1 MFSFELFKKKPTNL
15 AIAIAFLLICGSVST
30 FADETPLPLTLP
42 ENVGLSS
49 KRLERIDRYIS
60 PLVEKKQI
68 GGIVALVARHGKIAY
83 FKAFGLADSGNP
95 MKKDTLFRI
104 ASMTKPLTALSILLL
119 YEEGRLLLTDPIA
132 KYIPEFK
139 HPMVIETD
147 ANDEIRLVRAK
158 KEITIKQCLS
168 HTSGLS
174 YMFLATW
181 YPDNKKLQW
190 LSKLY
195 KEAGIVDGIFKPDD
209 LTMEEN
215 VRRLAAMPLY
225 DHPGETY
232 LYSLSFDVL
241 GRIVEVVSG
250 MTLEQFMT
258 ERIFKPLQMND
269 THFYLPEQKA
279 SRLSAVWKSPV
290 PGRESIERYDEGL
303 ITESEYFSYDPNEA
317 FHKHTGGFFSG
328 GAGLIS
334 TVYDYY
340 RFLQMLLNKGEL
352 EGVRMLSPNTMELMT
367 ATNFIG
373 DNWESLDHGKGWK
386 YGLGVAIQ
394 VDRAHLD
401 SGSIGA
407 YEWTGI
413 YMTKF
418 SVDPATD
425 KITLFMFNQWPRTP
439 LTYEIWDKLIV
450 FSNASIIN

>member
-1 MFSFELFKKKPTNL
+1 MNRPSPSRFPKTSACHPAVWK
-15 AIAIAFLLICGSVST
+15 GSTGFV
-30 FADETPLPLTLP
+30 
-42 ENVGLSS
+42 
-49 KRLERIDRYIS
+49 S

-68 GGIVALVARHGKIAY
+68 GGLVALVARRGKIAY
-83 FKAFGLADSGNP
+83 FRAFGMVDIGKP
-95 MKKDTLFRI
+95 MTKDALFRI
-104 ASMTKPLTALSILLL
+104 ASMTKPLTSLSILML
-119 YEEGRLLLTDPIA
+119 YEEGKLLLTDPIA
-132 KYIPEFK
+132 KYIPAFS

-147 ANDEIRLVRAK
+147 ANDEIQLVRAR
-158 KEITIKQCLS
+158 KEITIQQCLS
-168 HTSGLS
+168 HTAGLT
-174 YMFLATW
+174 YMFLANW
-181 YPDNKKLQW
+181 YPEDKKLQW
-190 LSKLY
+190 LCKLY
-195 KEAGIVDGIFKPDD
+195 KDAGIVDGIFKPDQF
-209 LTMEEN
+209 TMQDN

-241 GRIVEVVSG
+241 GHVVEVVSG

-258 ERIFKPLQMND
+258 ERIFKPLKMTD
-269 THFYLPEQKA
+269 THFYLPAHKTL
-279 SRLSAVWKSPV
+279 RLSAVWKSVV
-290 PGRESIERYDEGL
+290 PGRETIERYDEDL
-303 ITESEYFSYDPNEA
+303 ITEGGYYTYDPNEA
-317 FHKHTGGFFSG
+317 FHKHSGGFFSG

-373 DNWESLDHGKGWK
+373 DNWESLDHGEGWK

-425 KITLFMFNQWPRTP
+425 RITVLMFNQWPRTP
-439 LTYEIWDKLIV
+439 LTYEIWDKMIV
-450 FSNASIIN
+450 FSNASIIE